1 VRRSVVVARIALVL
15 FALSTSSAVAAQD
28 ASLGDPIT
36 LHGVEVRGWTRQ
48 HGDRPLSRIQSRHGV
63 RIALVPG
70 RLAGA
75 AHGARTT
82 VRVCDADAD
91 RTEVVVPAVP
101 SVRVQIHHGAPSEH
115 LITPDRPRTTYVTI
129 EIPRAAEWVSVE
141 WSVPTAQRARWRA
154 LEDAFFASIRC
165 PE

>member
-1 VRRSVVVARIALVL
+1 VRRSVVVARIALVV
-15 FALSTSSAVAAQD
+15 FVLSASLVAAAQD

-48 HGDRPLSRIQSRHGV
+48 HGDRTPSRTQSRHGV

-82 VRVCDADAD
+82 VRVCGVDAI
-91 RTEVVVPAVP
+91 RTETETAAMP
-101 SVRVQIHHGAPSEH
+101 SVRVQIPNHGPSAH
-115 LITPDRPRTTYVTI
+115 LVTPDRPRTTYVTI
-129 EIPRAAEWVSVE
+129 EIPRGTRWVSVE

-154 LEDAFFASIRC
+154 LEEAFFASIRC
-165 PE
+165 TD